1 MTSDDPVRTG
11 PDAPPAKRSGGGLDS
26 KSVAAGLVAMLII
39 VFAATNTQKV
49 KVNFVVASTQAS
61 LIVVIAI
68 SVVLGVLLS
77 ATVARRKRRRT
88 RARD

>member
-1 MTSDDPVRTG
+1 MSSADPVP
-11 PDAPPAKRSGGGLDS
+11 PDPGAPPAKRSGGGLDS

-49 KVNFVVASTQAS
+49 KINFVVASTHAS

-68 SVVLGVLLS
+68 SVILGVLLA
-77 ATVARRKRRRT
+77 ATVGRRRRKRRSK
-88 RARD
+88 

>member
-1 MTSDDPVRTG
+1 MSSDDPVRTDPG
-11 PDAPPAKRSGGGLDS
+11 TPPAKRPRGGLDS

-49 KVNFVVASTQAS
+49 KIDFVVATTHAS

-68 SVVLGVLLS
+68 SVILGVLL
-77 ATVARRKRRRT
+77 AGTVGRRRRKRKRK
-88 RARD
+88 

>member
-1 MTSDDPVRTG
+1 MSSDDPVHTS
-11 PDAPPAKRSGGGLDS
+11 PDSPPAKRSGGGLDS

-49 KVNFVVASTQAS
+49 KIDFVVATTHAS

-68 SVVLGVLLS
+68 SVILGVLL
-77 ATVARRKRRRT
+77 AGTVGRRRRRRKRK
-88 RARD
+88 

>member
-1 MTSDDPVRTG
+1 MSSDDPVRTD
-11 PDAPPAKRSGGGLDS
+11 PDSPPAKRPGGGLDS

-49 KVNFVVASTQAS
+49 KINFVVASTHAS

-68 SVVLGVLLS
+68 SVILGVLLA
-77 ATVARRKRRRT
+77 ATVGRRRRKRKRK
-88 RARD
+88 

>member
-1 MTSDDPVRTG
+1 MSSDDPVRTG
-11 PDAPPAKRSGGGLDS
+11 EDAPPAKRPKGGLDS

-49 KVNFVVASTQAS
+49 KINFVVISTHAS

-68 SVVLGVLLS
+68 SVILGLLLS
-77 ATVARRKRRRT
+77 ATVARRRRR
-88 RARD
+88 RKRD

>member
-1 MTSDDPVRTG
+1 MSSDDPVRTG
-11 PDAPPAKRSGGGLDS
+11 ADAPPAKRPKGGLDS

-49 KVNFVVASTQAS
+49 KINFVVTSTHAS

-68 SVVLGVLLS
+68 SVILGLLLS
-77 ATVARRKRRRT
+77 ATVARRRRR
-88 RARD
+88 RKRD

>member
-1 MTSDDPVRTG
+1 MSSDDPIRTD
-11 PDAPPAKRSGGGLDS
+11 PEAPPAKRSGGGLDS

-49 KVNFVVASTQAS
+49 KINFVVASTHAS

-68 SVVLGVLLS
+68 SVILGMLLA
-77 ATVARRKRRRT
+77 ATVARRKRK
-88 RARD
+88 RARE

>member
-1 MTSDDPVRTG
+1 MSSDDPVRTG
-11 PDAPPAKRSGGGLDS
+11 ADAPPAKRPKGGLDS

-49 KVNFVVASTQAS
+49 KINFVVASTHAS

-68 SVVLGVLLS
+68 SVILGVLLS
-77 ATVARRKRRRT
+77 ATVARRRRR
-88 RARD
+88 RKRD